1 MWIMRLAVLGS
12 GSGGNAAVLM
22 TGETTLLIDAGFSAR
37 QLCQRLRVMGV
48 DPDSVDGILL
58 THEHSDHTRGLG
70 VFLRKRPIPVY
81 ASALTRESLSER
93 LGDQIEWRIFQRGQL
108 FKAGD
113 IAVEAFALPH
123 DAIDPVGFV
132 CEVDGTRVGIATD
145 FGHVTNLVRDRL
157 RGVRVLLVEANYDQ
171 GMLEEDTRR
180 PWSTKQRISSR
191 HGHLSNVQ
199 TAELVES
206 LLPHG
211 LETVVLGHLSCD
223 CNCPEVA
230 ASTVRAVSRE
240 KGLGIHV
247 ASQDE
252 PSCWI
257 EIQRETEHGCS
268 RPEVM
273 DQMNLAIG

>member
-1 MWIMRLAVLGS
+1 MRLAVLGS

-37 QLCQRLRVMGV
+37 QLCQRLLDIGV
-48 DPDSVDGILL
+48 DPDALDGILL
-58 THEHSDHTRGLG
+58 THEHSDHACGLR

-81 ASALTRESLSER
+81 ASALTRESLSEG
-93 LGDQIEWRIFQRGQL
+93 LGDQIEWRIFQRGQP
-108 FKAGD
+108 FKAGN
-113 IAVEAFALPH
+113 IVVEAFALPH

-132 CEVDGTRVGIATD
+132 CEVDGIRVGIATD

-199 TAELVES
+199 AGELVES

-230 ASTVRAVSRE
+230 ASTVRGASSE
-240 KGLGIHV
+240 KDLVIHV
-247 ASQDE
+247 ASQDK
-252 PSCWI
+252 PTCWI
-257 EIQRETEHGCS
+257 EIQQETGSGDSH
-268 RPEVM
+268 PVVM
-273 DQMNLAIG
+273 DQMDLAIG